1 MITFTRKGLIANTF
15 LDDDAIDQILKNQD
29 DAEKWSAFWS
39 GFKTPNDKIFERLKK
54 ELGQDFSIH
63 EKEGDTEF
71 IFRLRKTLSNCQKLL
86 EGDKD

>member
-15 LDDDAIDQILKNQD
+15 LDDDAIDQILKNQ
-29 DAEKWSAFWS
+29 EII
-39 GFKTPNDKIFERLKK
+39 PLLKK

-63 EKEGDTEF
+63 EKEGHTEF

>member
-15 LDDDAIDQILKNQD
+15 LDDDAIDQILKNQ
-29 DAEKWSAFWS
+29 EII
-39 GFKTPNDKIFERLKK
+39 PLLKK